1 MPTPPTSSNT
11 NKSLIPEFPSAH
23 QRALVL
29 LAAILSALLWI
40 SYLASKP
47 HTGIVTNATSND
59 TNSSTPTTPPEFALP
74 PFPEPPPIEST
85 KISLK
90 VKAGDTASS
99 LFKQAKFGPALV
111 DALLASTPE
120 KEVLS
125 ALQPGQELLFTVS
138 KDQQLLSLSIIKSL
152 TESHQF
158 DIQHSGSYQYTPLLR
173 TPEQIRATKEAV
185 ISDSLY
191 LAGQRADIPDK
202 KIKEIADLFEGVID
216 FLLDVRE
223 GDTFRVLYEE
233 EYLDGSKIGFGNIL
247 AAEFTNQGK
256 SYLAIRYTDR
266 DGNTGF
272 YSPEGQSMK
281 KAFLKTP
288 LDISRITSNFSLARR
303 HPILNTI
310 RAHKGTDY
318 AAPQGTPIKA
328 TADGRI
334 TFADRNSSF
343 GKLVVIQHGDRYA
356 TKYAHLSDY
365 RKGIKAGVR
374 VKQGDI
380 IGYVGAT
387 GAATGPHLH
396 YEFLVDGVQK
406 DSRTVLD
413 QLPRSISISNADKE
427 HFSGSIAPL
436 LTALRDITP
445 TAKQVPTAR

>member
-1 MPTPPTSSNT
+1 MSTPPTAST
-11 NKSLIPEFPSAH
+11 TKSLIPEFPSAH

-29 LAAILSALLWI
+29 LAVILSALLWF
-40 SYLASKP
+40 SYDAYKP
-47 HTGIVTNATSND
+47 HAVTDTSNE
-59 TNSSTPTTPPEFALP
+59 TNRSSAPSALPELAPPPPPEP
-74 PFPEPPPIEST
+74 TVETT

-90 VKAGDTASS
+90 VKGGDTASS
-99 LFKQAKFGPALV
+99 LFKQAHFGPALV

-125 ALQPGQELLFTVS
+125 ALRPGQELIFTVD
-138 KDQQLLSLSIIKSL
+138 KDQQLLSLNIIKSF

-158 DIQHSGSYQYTPLLR
+158 DIQESGVYQYTSLLR
-173 TPEQIRATKEAV
+173 TPERIRATKEAV
-185 ISDSLY
+185 ISNSLY

-202 KIKEIADLFEGVID
+202 KIKEIADIFDGVID

-223 GDTFRVLYEE
+223 GDTFRVLHEE
-233 EYLDGSKIGFGNIL
+233 EYLDGANIGFGNIL

-256 SYLAIRYTDR
+256 SYVAIRYTDR

-328 TADGRI
+328 TADGRV

-343 GKLVVIQHGDRYA
+343 GKLIVVQHGDRYA

-365 RKGIKAGVR
+365 KKGIKAGVR

-396 YEFLVDGVQK
+396 YEFLVDGVHK
-406 DSRTVLD
+406 DSRTILND
-413 QLPRSISISNADKE
+413 LPKSISIPNADKE
-427 HFSGSIAPL
+427 HFSTSIAPL
-436 LTALRDITP
+436 VAALRDTP
-445 TAKQVPTAR
+445 FATKQSPTTK